1 MMLGSPRIIAID
13 DQPDHLQGLADCL
26 NQQGIACLRIHFT
39 GDPADVQVC
48 PDVRIIFADLH
59 LGMGSPSD
67 HKSNFSMIGGLLRDT
82 IKPSGPYFIILWT
95 QFPEQAEAL
104 RTFLDRP
111 DTDVAKPF
119 DVQPLAKADHLDP
132 HGRVK
137 DEEVLIEAIK
147 GIVGDSPQLAS
158 LFDWEGWVLA
168 ATGRT
173 VSSILDLAAAEG
185 TAERAK
191 EVGKILSRLAIEA
204 VGANNV
210 ETDPFRAVNEALLPI
225 LADRISALRSGVPQQ
240 EIWSK
245 ALEPVAGLPGLS
257 LENAARLNSL
267 VHIAE
272 PETAAAAERGVV
284 VCLPRRYRRR
294 FDRCF
299 GLSEQDAAAKEFRCT
314 QFAEADDQ
322 FCWVLVQCEASCDHA
337 QANPGTLPFYLGLVF
352 PARRRHKRK
361 KPPASTWR
369 GPPFDLD
376 GHARVLRVSARF
388 PVALPRSYA
397 RNATPLFRLRE
408 QILNQLTYHIH
419 THGARPGMIAFRDK

>member
-1 MMLGSPRIIAID
+1 MLASPRIIAID
-13 DQPDHLQGLADCL
+13 DEPDDLLGLADCL
-26 NQQGIACLRIHFT
+26 NGQGIACLRIHFT

-82 IKPSGPYFIILWT
+82 IKPTGPYFIILWT

-104 RTFLDRP
+104 RTFLDRL

-119 DVQPLAKADHLDP
+119 DVQSLPKADHLSPD
-132 HGRVK
+132 GSVK
-137 DEEVLIEAIK
+137 DEDALIEAIE
-147 GIVGDSPQLAS
+147 GIVKESPQLAA
-158 LFDWEGWVLA
+158 LFDWEGRVLGS
-168 ATGRT
+168 TGRT
-173 VSSILDLAAAEG
+173 VSSILDLATAEG
-185 TAERAK
+185 TAERAT

-204 VGANNV
+204 VGKNNV

-245 ALEPVAGLPGLS
+245 ALEPVTGLPALS

-272 PETAAAAERGVV
+272 PDTAAAAERGVV

-299 GLSEQDAAAKEFRCT
+299 GISEQDAAVDEFRCT
-314 QFAEADDQ
+314 QLAEADDH
-322 FCWVLVQCEASCDHA
+322 FCWVLVQCEAACDHA
-337 QANPGTLPFYLGLVF
+337 QENPGTLPFYLGLVF
-352 PARRRHKRK
+352 PARRRHKSKR
-361 KPPASTWR
+361 PPASTWR
-369 GPPFDLD
+369 GPTLHLD
-376 GHARVLRVSARF
+376 GHTRVLRVSARF
-388 PVALPRSYA
+388 PVSLPRSYA
-397 RNATPLFRLRE
+397 PHLTPMFRLRE

>member
-1 MMLGSPRIIAID
+1 MLGALNNLIDNSLYWLRVRWPDRPPDIESSKRRLFLGASRDLAEGPAIVVADNGAGFQDTPEHVTRPFFTRKPGGMGLGLYYANLAMELNGGRLAFPHTRGSRRARVVRRRRGRHVLQGIRMMLGSPRIIAID

-225 LADRISALRSGVPQQ
+225 LADRMSALRSGVPQQ

-245 ALEPVAGLPGLS
+245 ALEPVAGLPG
-257 LENAARLNSL
+257 A
-267 VHIAE
+267 
-272 PETAAAAERGVV
+272 
-284 VCLPRRYRRR
+284 
-294 FDRCF
+294 
-299 GLSEQDAAAKEFRCT
+299 
-314 QFAEADDQ
+314 FA
-322 FCWVLVQCEASCDHA
+322 
-337 QANPGTLPFYLGLVF
+337 
-352 PARRRHKRK
+352 
-361 KPPASTWR
+361 
-369 GPPFDLD
+369 
-376 GHARVLRVSARF
+376 
-388 PVALPRSYA
+388 
-397 RNATPLFRLRE
+397 
-408 QILNQLTYHIH
+408 
-419 THGARPGMIAFRDK
+419 